1 MDFDETIAGRGTD
14 ERAALRRAR
23 RASRLLDES
32 VRVPGTEFRVGL
44 DPILSVIPGG
54 GDAVAAALSLYVVGE
69 AARAGVPTPVLL
81 RMLANVG
88 VDAVGGS
95 VPVAGTAFDVLWKAN
110 ERNVKLFESYVEARE
125 ERGTT
130 TVPVE

>member
-1 MDFDETIAGRGTD
+1 MGVDQTIETFETD

-23 RASRLLDES
+23 RVSELLDES
-32 VRVPGTEFRVGL
+32 LRVPGTDFRLGL
-44 DPILSVIPGG
+44 DPILSVVPGG
-54 GDAVAAALSLYVVGE
+54 GDAAAATISLYVVGE

-95 VPVAGTAFDVLWKAN
+95 VPVAGTVFDALWKAN
-110 ERNVKLFESYVEARE
+110 KRNVELFEAYVEAQAE
-125 ERGTT
+125 PVT

>member
-1 MDFDETIAGRGTD
+1 MGFEETIEGSGTD
-14 ERAALRRAR
+14 EVAALRRAR

-32 VRVPGTEFRVGL
+32 FRVPGTDFRVGV

-54 GDAVAAALSLYVVGE
+54 GDAAAAVLSLYVVGE

-95 VPVAGTAFDVLWKAN
+95 VPVAGTVFDALWKAN
-110 ERNVKLFESYVEARE
+110 KRNVKLFEAYVEAK
-125 ERGTT
+125 RGPPT